1 MNTGWGDEALVAAA
15 RAGSDAA
22 FMRLVQRHEG
32 ALRGFLR
39 RSLAGSAAEA
49 DDLAQEVFM
58 TAWSNLGRLKDP
70 ARVRSWLCGIGW
82 RKAQDRMRSRRRDA
96 ARDGAWLEIADATPG
111 LSAEDRLA
119 VAQAMG
125 ELSEGQRACITLCL
139 VEGWSHAEASEAL
152 DLPLGTV
159 KSYVDRGRARLLTAL
174 GGAHDA

>member
-1 MNTGWGDEALVAAA
+1 MTTGWSDEALVAQA

-39 RSLAGSAAEA
+39 RSLGGSAAEA
-49 DDLAQEVFM
+49 DDLAQEVFII
-58 TAWSNLGRLKDP
+58 AWSNLGRLKDP
-70 ARVRSWLCGIGW
+70 GRVRSWLCGMGW
-82 RKAQDRMRSRRRDA
+82 RKARDRVRSQRRDA
-96 ARDGAWLEIADATPG
+96 ARDGAWAEIAEATPG

-125 ELSEGQRACITLCL
+125 ELSEGQRACVTLCMI
-139 VEGWSHAEASEAL
+139 EGWSHGEAAEAL

-159 KSYVDRGRARLLTAL
+159 KSYVDRGRARLLSAL
-174 GGAHDA
+174 GGSDGK